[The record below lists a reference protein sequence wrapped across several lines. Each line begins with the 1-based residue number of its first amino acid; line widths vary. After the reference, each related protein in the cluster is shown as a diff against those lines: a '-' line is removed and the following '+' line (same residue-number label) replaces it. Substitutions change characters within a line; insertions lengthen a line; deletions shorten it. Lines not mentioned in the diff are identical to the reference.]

1 MEVSWAI
8 SNLFTKKPKMLK
20 EGKDFAFINFKNT
33 EITGIQIIEGKYKQ
47 VVFHYHKVRVVEEG
61 ELARLQFGFTIVHP
75 GEHDIDLLQKDEE
88 FVTIMGDIL
97 TQILMD
103 KAKADEQ
110 VRTDNSEEFNL
121 Q

>member
-1 MEVSWAI
+1 
-8 SNLFTKKPKMLK
+8 MLK
-20 EGKDFAFINFKNT
+20 EGKDYIFINFKDT
-33 EITGIQIIEGKYKQ
+33 DITGIQMIAGEYEG
-47 VVFHYHKVRVVEEG
+47 VVYHYEKARVVEEG
-61 ELARLQFGFTIVHP
+61 EMARLQFGFTIVHP
-75 GEHDIDLLQKDEE
+75 GKHDIDLLQKDED

-110 VRTDNSEEFNL
+110 IRTNDSEEFNL